1 MKILCTIGS
10 VFTPKAKEILS
21 TLGQVDCLN
30 LTQSELVEKIKNYD
44 IIFVGLGLE
53 VDKQVIENGKELKVI
68 ATATTGLDHIDINY
82 AKTKNIKII
91 SLKEEVKFLNSIT
104 GTAELAFGLIID
116 LMRLTPAAFQSVK
129 NYEWDRERFRGHNLS
144 GQTLGIVGLG
154 RLGKMMVR
162 YGKVFGMKLIA
173 YDPFID
179 DKIFSQLACRK
190 VDFNTLLAESDI
202 ISIHVH
208 LTDKTN
214 NMFNKEV
221 FNKMK
226 KNTYLV
232 NTSRGKIVNE
242 DDILAVLKNKQIAG
256 YGTDVLSGELDFN
269 KKFFNY
275 PLVEYAKNNNNC
287 IIVPHIGGM
296 TYESREATDIFIAE
310 KIKNNINP

>member
-44 IIFVGLGLE
+44 IILVGLGLE
-53 VDKQVIENGKELKVI
+53 VNRQVIENGEDLKVI

-82 AKTKNIKII
+82 AEGKNIKIL
-91 SLKEEVKFLNSIT
+91 SLKGENEFLDTIT

-116 LMRLTPAAFQSVK
+116 LLRLTHPAFNSVK

-144 GQTLGIVGLG
+144 GRTLGIVGLG
-154 RLGKMMVR
+154 RLGKMMAR
-162 YGKVFGMKLIA
+162 YGKAFEMKVIA
-173 YDPFID
+173 NDPYIND
-179 DKIFSQLACRK
+179 ETFSQLKCRK
-190 VDFNTLLAESDI
+190 VDFNTLLAESDL

-208 LTDKTN
+208 LTDETA
-214 NMFNKEV
+214 NMFNKKV

-226 KNTYLV
+226 NTAYLV
-232 NTSRGKIVNE
+232 NTARGKIVNE
-242 DDILAVLKNKQIAG
+242 EDILVALKNKQIAG
-256 YGTDVLSGELDFN
+256 YGADVLSGELEFSKN
-269 KKFFNY
+269 FSNY
-275 PLVEYAKNNNNC
+275 PLVEYAKNNYNC

-310 KIKNNINP
+310 KIKNNIN